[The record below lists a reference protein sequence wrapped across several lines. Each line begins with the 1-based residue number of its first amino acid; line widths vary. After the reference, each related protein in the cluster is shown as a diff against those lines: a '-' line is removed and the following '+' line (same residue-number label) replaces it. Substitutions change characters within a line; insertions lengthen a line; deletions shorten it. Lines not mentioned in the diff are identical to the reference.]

1 MIGRFTI
8 NTVYD
13 TLSYT
18 TTYTH
23 IHTNVITHTNTH
35 IEHIHTFIYAY
46 ILTYIH
52 TDAHK
57 RTQIH
62 TCSYAV
68 FPHKHT
74 HKTLTYAELFRT
86 DFVSVKSSISK

>member
-1 MIGRFTI
+1 MVGRFSI
-8 NTVYD
+8 NMVYD

-18 TTYTH
+18 TKYTH

-62 TCSYAV
+62 TYSYAV
-68 FPHKHT
+68 HGHKNIHT
-74 HKTLTYAELFRT
+74 QNFDLYRT
-86 DFVSVKSSISK
+86 I